1 MLVPSLL
8 FLGTYLF
15 VSSQQSQH
23 RKQGAAGNVIVLHPT
38 KTAMTFCDIDPGR
51 WIDVPASISFHVKF
65 QRWDVANPRTTTPF
79 HFMSFVHCHFY
90 HSVQTKLELLDF
102 KSMSGGNDLAQLK
115 VLVTREVSAS
125 NSLHLA
131 LAMAMV
137 TCRYF
142 SGHFTDRFLSGIAG
156 VFFAFHIRIRKD
168 CSEQVCNPC
177 WIRHGGMNPSGNT
190 FPGRN
195 LDPRPHL

>member
-38 KTAMTFCDIDPGR
+38 KTAMTFSDIDPGR

-90 HSVQTKLELLDF
+90 HSVQAKLELLDF

-115 VLVTREVSAS
+115 VLVTREVSPS

-142 SGHFTDRFLSGIAG
+142 SGHITDRFLSGIAG
-156 VFFAFHIRIRKD
+156 VFFAREMHST
-168 CSEQVCNPC
+168 SEFAKIVLSKCVT
-177 WIRHGGMNPSGNT
+177 HAGFVMVA
-190 FPGRN
+190 
-195 LDPRPHL
+195 

>member
-90 HSVQTKLELLDF
+90 HSVQTKVELLDF
-102 KSMSGGNDLAQLK
+102 KSMSGENDLAQLK
-115 VLVTREVSAS
+115 RLIMKCQLQTI
-125 NSLHLA
+125 
-131 LAMAMV
+131 
-137 TCRYF
+137 C
-142 SGHFTDRFLSGIAG
+142 I
-156 VFFAFHIRIRKD
+156 
-168 CSEQVCNPC
+168 
-177 WIRHGGMNPSGNT
+177 
-190 FPGRN
+190 
-195 LDPRPHL
+195 